1 VWTGTK
7 MIVWGGKN
15 DTIYTNTGGRYDPT
29 TDAWTGTQISNAP
42 TARVWHT
49 AVWTGTEMIVWGG
62 YNGTFYLINGG
73 RYNPTTDVWA
83 VSTTTGAPMGRTSHT
98 AVWTGTE
105 MIVWG
110 GYNGSIGSDLNT
122 GGRYNPSTGAWAAT
136 STAGAPS
143 TRNSHTAVWTGTAMI
158 VWGGNNSPIG
168 GLYCNG
174 SCEAP
179 NVFYQDADGDQF
191 GSPAVSVPACTQ
203 PAGYASNALDCNDVD
218 PTVNPAASEA
228 CNGIDDDC
236 DGATDESA
244 GAGLVSAVSA
254 SKSGSTASFAWAATP
269 GATTYDVLRGHAGVF
284 PVGSNPGTETC
295 LGDNLAVATVS
306 DAGVP
311 AVYADQA
318 AWKSCF
324 ESRSKVVTTIEGRR
338 WV

>member
-1 VWTGTK
+1 
-7 MIVWGGKN
+7 
-15 DTIYTNTGGRYDPT
+15 
-29 TDAWTGTQISNAP
+29 
-42 TARVWHT
+42 
-49 AVWTGTEMIVWGG
+49 MIVWGG
-62 YNGTFYLINGG
+62 YNG
-73 RYNPTTDVWA
+73 
-83 VSTTTGAPMGRTSHT
+83 
-98 AVWTGTE
+98 
-105 MIVWG
+105 
-110 GYNGSIGSDLNT
+110 IGSDLNT

-311 AVYADQA
+311 AVGAGY
-318 AWKSCF
+318 WY
-324 ESRSKVVTTIEGRR
+324 VVRAQNACGIGSYGFQGDHGVPTTARISSTCP
-338 WV
+338 